1 MKRNIYIIFAC
12 LLLANGISAQNAIA
26 ILDKAAAAYN
36 TSNGLSATFAIR
48 AYSEQQNIA
57 ESFEGKINMKGD
69 KFTLQTPNILTWYNG
84 STQWVYITQ
93 AEEVNI
99 STPTGDELQLTN
111 PSILLNSY
119 KKGFTAV
126 FKGESTAP
134 NGKAAYD
141 VTLTPK
147 KKSDVTKI
155 ELQIEKYS
163 SLPACIVIQMKNGL
177 SNTIVISDIKTGINQ
192 PDSFFLF
199 NEAAYPDAEIIDLR

>member
-1 MKRNIYIIFAC
+1 MKKSLYIVVC
-12 LLLANGISAQNAIA
+12 LLLASGISAQNVTG

-48 AYSEQQNIA
+48 AYSEQQNTA

-69 KFTLQTPNILTWYNG
+69 KFTLQTPDLLTWYDG
-84 STQWVYITQ
+84 STQWTCMIH
-93 AEEVNI
+93 AGEVNI

-119 KKGFTAV
+119 KKGFTAA

-141 VTLTPK
+141 VTLTPE
-147 KKSDVTKI
+147 KKSDITKI
-155 ELQIEKYS
+155 ELQIEKFS

-177 SNTIVISDIKTGINQ
+177 SNSIVISDVKTGINQ
-192 PDSFFLF
+192 PDSFFRF
-199 NEAAYPDAEIIDLR
+199 NEAAYPDVEIIDLR

>member
-1 MKRNIYIIFAC
+1 MKKSLYIVLC
-12 LLLANGISAQNAIA
+12 LLLASGIPAQNATG

-69 KFTLQTPNILTWYNG
+69 KFTLQTPDLLTWYDG
-84 STQWVYITQ
+84 STQWVYMTR

-141 VTLTPK
+141 ITLTPK

-177 SNTIVISDIKTGINQ
+177 SNTIAISDVKTGINQ

>member
-1 MKRNIYIIFAC
+1 MKYSLYIVVC
-12 LLLANGISAQNAIA
+12 LLLASGISAQNATGIV
-26 ILDKAAAAYN
+26 DKAAAVYN

-48 AYSEQQNIA
+48 AYSEQQNTA

-69 KFTLQTPNILTWYNG
+69 KFTLQTPDLLTWYDG
-84 STQWVYITQ
+84 STQWTYMVH
-93 AEEVNI
+93 AGEVNI
-99 STPTGDELQLTN
+99 SMPTGDELQLTN

-119 KKGFTAV
+119 KKGFTAT

-147 KKSDVTKI
+147 KKSDITTI
-155 ELQIEKYS
+155 ELQIEKFS
-163 SLPACIVIQMKNGL
+163 SLPARIVIQLKNGL
-177 SNTIVISDIKTGINQ
+177 SNSIVISDVKTGIDQ